1 MKKIVYV
8 ILVLSVIVILNV
20 YLFYSNQW
28 YASFVKSIKYWQE
41 KKILV
46 TDEYLN
52 IDKQTPEQCVLNN
65 SGILSE
71 NQNTWSLNK
80 QNYLE
85 TSIEKPI
92 EKIEE
97 KKDYKNEI
105 NNVLKI
111 FSSYKLKEKSYDEYY
126 KIFWLTDEYPD
137 KYLTYLDKDIE
148 LYIFT
153 WNDFEYIYDFLNI
166 VWEKATIK
174 KTNTFWKNSFFINLK
189 ENDNKVRLVVD
200 NWEVIFWLVIWK
212 NKYPEIKKIIFSNL
226 NK

>member
-212 NKYPEIKKIIFSNL
+212 NKYPEIKKIIFSKL